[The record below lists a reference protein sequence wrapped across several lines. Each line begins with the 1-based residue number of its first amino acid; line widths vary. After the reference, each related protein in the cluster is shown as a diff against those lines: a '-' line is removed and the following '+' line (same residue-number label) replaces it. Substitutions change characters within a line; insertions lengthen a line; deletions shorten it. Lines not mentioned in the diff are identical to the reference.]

1 MKKLLIAAAVAAL
14 SVSVQTNSYA
24 EAPAN
29 YQSSCFACHGTGAAG
44 APKTGDKET
53 WAKRLEGGMDAMVAA
68 VKQGKGAMPPMGL
81 CQTCT
86 DDDFKKL
93 IEFMAK

>member
-1 MKKLLIAAAVAAL
+1 MRKLLTAASVATLAL
-14 SVSVQTNSYA
+14 GIQTASFA

-53 WAKRLEGGMDAMVAA
+53 WAKRLEGGMDAMVAS
-68 VKQGKGAMPPMGL
+68 VKKGKGAMPPMGL
-81 CQTCT
+81 CQACT
-86 DDDFKKL
+86 DEDFKKL